1 MAQNTSSQNPLC
13 SICHLL
19 PTNHVCSF
27 DIVQNKQCG
36 IPVCSVCKTE
46 ELGMEDTEPY
56 RCRQHAPLGSSI
68 TSSPFKMSGSSS
80 TSTSATSTAMEKV
93 SHVVTTKHAPLSS
106 SITSSSFKMSGSSST
121 STSATSTAMAKVS
134 HVVTKKRK
142 NDAINDNTAGPKYVI
157 DETKGSRK
165 RSFIW
170 KFFAPFNIAF
180 HPLMK
185 EHRICLICREKGIDK
200 ALKVGEKCSTG
211 NLITHLCTHPKENEE
226 YMKSTAE
233 AEAEEESDAKK
244 RKSLQMTINF
254 PVFTSVRDNFL
265 NACAKWVVEDFQPFN
280 VGESKSS
287 KQ

>member
-1 MAQNTSSQNPLC
+1 
-13 SICHLL
+13 
-19 PTNHVCSF
+19 
-27 DIVQNKQCG
+27 
-36 IPVCSVCKTE
+36 
-46 ELGMEDTEPY
+46 
-56 RCRQHAPLGSSI
+56 
-68 TSSPFKMSGSSS
+68 
-80 TSTSATSTAMEKV
+80 
-93 SHVVTTKHAPLSS
+93 
-106 SITSSSFKMSGSSST
+106 
-121 STSATSTAMAKVS
+121 MAKVN
-134 HVVTKKRK
+134 HVVRKKQM
-142 NDAINDNTAGPKYVI
+142 NDAINDDTAGPKYVI
-157 DETKGSRK
+157 DETKGLRK

-233 AEAEEESDAKK
+233 AEEESDAKK
-244 RKSLQMTINF
+244 HKSLQMTINF

-280 VGESKSS
+280 VGESKSFKAMIKALNPKLNPPDAKTLKRKLHLMKATAS
-287 KQ
+287 ANMKIFLSSHNISGLSWFFCPCSSLLFGLFFWFFNLFPGQDIY